1 MGKKTL
7 KFNSE
12 EEHIDFEKTRVQPT
26 KLFDVD
32 ELDFN
37 KEQNFNPI
45 FNEMSTDDLVYKLE
59 YDDLTDE
66 EIFQIK
72 AILRSRE

>member
-1 MGKKTL
+1 MSKKTL

-37 KEQNFNPI
+37 QKENFNPI
-45 FNEMSTDDLVYKLE
+45 FAEMSTEDLNYKLE
-59 YDDLTDE
+59 YEDLTDE

-72 AILRSRE
+72 VILKSRE